1 METLKDALS
10 AQFLKPQQE
19 SNKVSKNQTSLSIHP
34 KSAKAKS
41 KRFNALMHPN
51 MYETLKRIAVEKET
65 SVNDLINQ
73 VLTDFVEK
81 TTKEGLKKIR
91 YI

>member
-1 METLKDALS
+1 MESLKDVLS

-19 SNKVSKNQTSLSIHP
+19 SNEVLKKQTTLSIHP

-41 KRFNALMHPN
+41 KRFNALMYPS
-51 MYETLKRIAVEKET
+51 MYETLKKIAVEKET

-81 TTKEGLKKIR
+81 SQRKD
-91 YI
+91 